1 MSKKTLAVTAI
12 VAGAVLAVAAPLAAS
27 AHVTIGTN
35 QADPGSYPVIDFKVP
50 TESATATTTAIDITL
65 PTDTPFGF
73 VAYVPVA
80 GWDAELVRETLDTPI
95 ETEDGTVTEAVTHVI
110 WTAQPGHEITA
121 EQYGIFPVLLG
132 GVPDTGHIVLPVAQT
147 YSDGTVV
154 NWSEE
159 GDDAEHPAPILY
171 VNDEPAAD
179 HHGGSE
185 GDDHDAGVE
194 VDHEAATASSSTD
207 AVARGLGIG
216 GLVVGAVGV
225 VVAILSRRKPAA

>member
-1 MSKKTLAVTAI
+1 MKKSPLLAVSAI
-12 VAGAVLAVAAPLAAS
+12 IAGAALALAVPLSAT

-65 PTDTPFGF
+65 PQDTPFGY

-80 GWDAELVRETLDTPI
+80 GWDVQLVRETADS
-95 ETEDGTVTEAVTHVI
+95 AVTHVI

-132 GVPDTGHIVLPVAQT
+132 GVPDTGSVLLAVSQT
-147 YSDGTVV
+147 YSDGSVV
-154 NWSEE
+154 DWA
-159 GDDAEHPAPILY
+159 GTGADAEHPAPILY

-179 HHGGSE
+179 EHGS
-185 GDDHDAGVE
+185 DDADHDATVAVAGE
-194 VDHEAATASSSTD
+194 SAPADD
-207 AVARGLGIG
+207 NVARGLGIG
-216 GLVVGAVGV
+216 GLIVGAAGV
-225 VVAILSRRKPAA
+225 VVALLSRRPKAAR